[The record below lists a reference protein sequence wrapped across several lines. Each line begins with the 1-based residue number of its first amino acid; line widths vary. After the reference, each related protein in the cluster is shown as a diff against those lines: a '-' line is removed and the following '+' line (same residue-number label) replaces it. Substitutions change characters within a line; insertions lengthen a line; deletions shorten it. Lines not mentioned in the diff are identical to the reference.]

1 MTTSK
6 AIKVLEDRVE
16 YLETKNST
24 SFVASELSAL
34 NVALDVLT
42 EKLLA
47 DRVARSARYA
57 MRQHLPGASC

>member
-34 NVALDVLT
+34 NVALDALT

-47 DRVARSARYA
+47 DRVARSARWTNV
-57 MRQHLPGASC
+57 QHLPVLSC